1 MSKGLFVGMVTL
13 DLIYLAERLPKADE
27 KIVAINAAIS
37 AGGPA
42 TNAAVTF
49 NYLGNHA
56 VLTGAIGS
64 HPISHLILTDLQEW
78 GIAVADLAPTRTES
92 PPVSSIIVTRST
104 GERAVVSINAT
115 TFQAERAQIP
125 ADLLDGVNI
134 VLIDGHQMEVGA
146 AIAQF
151 ARQNKIPVVMDG
163 GSWKPGFETVLP
175 WVDYAIC
182 SANFYP
188 PRCQTSQDA
197 IEYLTEFGIQQI
209 AITQGGEAI
218 RVWHSSR
225 GTASVNPNEV
235 EEIAVPRVP
244 VIDTLGAGDIF
255 HGAFCHFILHTDFKR
270 ALSHSAHVAARSC
283 QSFGTRNWMRTPSV

>member
-13 DLIYLAERLPKADE
+13 DFIYLAERLPRADE
-27 KIVAINAAIS
+27 KIVAINAAIA

-64 HPISHLILTDLQEW
+64 HPTSHLILTDLQEW

-125 ADLLDGVNI
+125 ADLLDGVDI

-146 AIAQF
+146 AIAQS
-151 ARQNKIPVVMDG
+151 AKQNGIPVVMDG

-188 PRCQTSQDA
+188 PCCQTPQDA

-218 RVWHSSR
+218 RVWHPSG
-225 GTASVNPNEV
+225 GTASFNPNEV

-255 HGAFCHFILHTDFKR
+255 HGAFCHFILHTDFKH
-270 ALSHSAHVAARSC
+270 ALAHSAQIAARSC